1 MSRNRIRPNELPL
14 KEFSQSPYSL
24 TNRLLSIDNFGLPI
38 PSFNLKGK
46 THITTWVG
54 GLLSAMIFTITLA
67 YATQKLHALYLGLD
81 PTINEN
87 IEAKYFSDENGL
99 NINLANKRFAI
110 AIHGKDTKGKPE
122 FKPID
127 QKYISLISSIAT

>member
-1 MSRNRIRPNELPL
+1 M
-14 KEFSQSPYSL
+14 
-24 TNRLLSIDNFGLPI
+24 LSIDNFGLPI

-87 IEAKYFSDENGL
+87 IKAKYFSAENGL

-110 AIHGKDTKGKPE
+110 AILGKDSESSDGI
-122 FKPID
+122 FKPVD
-127 QKYISLISSIAT
+127 QRYISLISSIDTISKNGSI

>member
-1 MSRNRIRPNELPL
+1 MSRNRIRPNEQPL
-14 KEFSQSPYSL
+14 AEFSQSPYSL

-54 GLLSAMIFTITLA
+54 GLLTAIIKVVTLA
-67 YATQKLHALYLGLD
+67 YATQKLHALYLGLN

-87 IEAKYFSDENGL
+87 IQANYFGKENGYNL
-99 NINLANKRFAI
+99 NQANKRFAI
-110 AIHGKDTKGKPE
+110 
-122 FKPID
+122 
-127 QKYISLISSIAT
+127 SIQSIEAL

>member
-1 MSRNRIRPNELPL
+1 M
-14 KEFSQSPYSL
+14 
-24 TNRLLSIDNFGLPI
+24 LSIDNFGLPI

-54 GLLSAMIFTITLA
+54 GLLSAIIFTITLA

-87 IEAKYFSDENGL
+87 VQANYFYEDNGL
-99 NINLANKRFAI
+99 NLKKSNKLIAI
-110 AIHGKDTKGKPE
+110 AIR
-122 FKPID
+122 
-127 QKYISLISSIAT
+127 ARN